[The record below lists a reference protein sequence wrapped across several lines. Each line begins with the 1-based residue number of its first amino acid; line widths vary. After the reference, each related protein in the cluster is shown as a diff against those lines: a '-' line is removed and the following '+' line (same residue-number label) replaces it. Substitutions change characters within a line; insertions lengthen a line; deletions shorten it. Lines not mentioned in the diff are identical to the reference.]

1 MNRRCRRL
9 GRERRGGAARRRDN
23 SHTPAN
29 QLRRQRRQAIILAL
43 RPAIFDRNG
52 APLNPAEFVQSL
64 HKGGGPGT
72 PSRRRGYAQEPD
84 GGQLARLLRPRH
96 ERPRGRT
103 ADQRDEFAP
112 LHSITS
118 SALTSNVA
126 GTVRPSA
133 LAVLVFTAIMYFVGI

>member
-1 MNRRCRRL
+1 MPRHDDIDLEADEL
-9 GRERRGGAARRRDN
+9 GRDLGKTFAP
-23 SHTPAN
+23 S
-29 QLRRQRRQAIILAL
+29 L
-43 RPAIFDRNG
+43 RPAILDRNG

-64 HKGGGPGT
+64 HKGGGPRT